1 MHTIID
7 AAFNRSRV
15 VLLILAFLLIAGS
28 ISWINIPKESAPDV
42 AVPIV
47 YVSLNHEGISPD
59 DAERL
64 LVRPMEKELQSVEGL
79 KEMKSTAS
87 EGHAS
92 LILTFYAGHD
102 IKRALDD
109 VREKVD
115 TAKSELPA
123 DTDEPIVQE
132 VNFALFPI
140 ITVALSGPVPER
152 ALIQI
157 ARNLKDR
164 LESIPTVLKAD
175 IGGDRERLMEI
186 IVDPVVLETYGVRFD
201 QVIDLI
207 YNNNKLVA
215 AGAVDT
221 GSGRMVIKVPGVVE
235 GLEDV
240 TSLPIKVDGDTVV
253 TLGDVALVRST
264 FKDPQGFARVGGQ
277 PSLTLEISK
286 RIGANII
293 ETIEAVQAIVEE
305 ERARWPD
312 TIRVAYLQDQSK
324 QIKTMLSDLT
334 NNVLTAIM
342 LVMIII
348 VAALGLRSAIL
359 VGIAIPGA
367 FLTGILVISALGYT
381 LNMVVLFSLILVV
394 GMLVDGAIVISE
406 LAERNRADGMKLR
419 ESFMAASKRMSW
431 PVTASTMT
439 TLAVFLPLLFW
450 PGMVGQFMKYLPI
463 TVIICLSASLAMA
476 LIFIPV
482 LGGSLGGETRP
493 AVHSRDTGKAGQV
506 YRTILAKLL
515 KSPGMVLAVAVAA
528 LIGTYIIYGN
538 FGRGVEF
545 FPNVEPE
552 FAQVQLHARGDL
564 SIHEKDALL
573 REVEKRILDMR
584 ELKTISSRSFNS
596 VSGTDRAEDVVG
608 VIMLEFID
616 WEQRRKA
623 NEILEE
629 MKQRTSDIAGVMI
642 EFTKAEH
649 GPTQGKP
656 IQIQVASRDQDRLM
670 EAATR
675 IKQIMNK
682 IPGLVG
688 IEDSLPQPGIE
699 WRLQIDREQA
709 ARYGADVTTL
719 GQSVQMLT
727 GGIKVTDYRPDD
739 TDDEVD
745 IRVRFPV
752 SERNLERLNHLTIS
766 TSRGQIP
773 IGNFVTIVPAHKTG
787 TVTRVDGQRVVIIKS
802 DVEEGLLV
810 DDLVSSI
817 KDRLLK
823 ENPDPLISVTFKGED
838 EEQREAAVFLMTAFG
853 IAIFLMTVILV
864 TQFNSLYQALLVLSA
879 IVFST
884 AGVLIGL
891 LVTYQPFGIVMVGLG
906 IIALAGIVVNN
917 NIVLIDTYNRIRQD
931 EGLSPVE
938 AALET
943 GSLRLRPVF
952 LTAIT
957 TVLGLM
963 PMVLSLNINLIERHV
978 AYGAPSTQWWTQLS
992 SAIAGGLTFATVL
1005 TLVLTPCMLV
1015 LGERKWVSWSA
1026 MFRLLQDATVKKPV
1040 LVKRK
1045 SEG

>member
-293 ETIEAVQAIVEE
+293 ETIDAVQAIVEE

-493 AVHSRDTGKAGQV
+493 AVHSRETGKAGQV

-670 EAATR
+670 AAATR

>member
-305 ERARWPD
+305 ERVRWPD

-334 NNVLTAIM
+334 NNVLTAII

-367 FLTGILVISALGYT
+367 FLTGILVISAMGYT

-482 LGGSLGGETRP
+482 LGGSLGGEKRP
-493 AVHSRDTGKAGQV
+493 AVLSRDAGKAGQV

-515 KSPGMVLAVAVAA
+515 KRPAMVLAVAVAA
-528 LIGTYIIYGN
+528 LITTYIFYGN

-573 REVEKRILDMR
+573 REVEKRIIGMR

-629 MKQRTSDIAGVMI
+629 MKQRTSDIAGVVI

-649 GPTQGKP
+649 GPSQGKP
-656 IQIQVASRDQDRLM
+656 IQIQVASRDQDRLIA
-670 EAATR
+670 AATR

-699 WRLQIDREQA
+699 WRLEIDREQA

-810 DDLVSSI
+810 DDLVTSI

-823 ENPDPLISVTFKGED
+823 ESPDPFISVTFKGED
-838 EEQREAAVFLMTAFG
+838 EEQREAAVFLMSAFG

-931 EGLSPVE
+931 EGLPPVE

-992 SAIAGGLTFATVL
+992 SAIAGGLTFATLL

-1015 LGERKWVSWSA
+1015 LGERKWISWSA
-1026 MFRLLQDATVKKPV
+1026 MHRLLQDARIKKPV
-1040 LVKRK
+1040 LVKSK
-1045 SEG
+1045 SER

>member
-670 EAATR
+670 AAATR

>member
-293 ETIEAVQAIVEE
+293 ETIDAVQAIVEE

-564 SIHEKDALL
+564 SIQEKDALL

-670 EAATR
+670 AAATR

>member
-1 MHTIID
+1 MNAIIE
-7 AAFNRSRV
+7 AAFSRSRV
-15 VLLILAFLLIAGS
+15 VLLILTFLLIAGS
-28 ISWINIPKESAPDV
+28 VSWVNIPKESAPDV

-140 ITVALSGPVPER
+140 VTVALSGPVPER

-157 ARNLKDR
+157 ARQLKDNI
-164 LESIPTVLKAD
+164 EAIPTVLKAD
-175 IGGDRERLMEI
+175 IGGDRERLMEVV
-186 IVDPVVLETYGVRFD
+186 VDPVVMETYGIRFD
-201 QVIDLI
+201 QLVDLI

-235 GLEDV
+235 SLEDV
-240 TSLPIKVDGDTVV
+240 IKLPVKVEGDTVV
-253 TLGDVALVRST
+253 TLGDVAVVRST

-277 PSLTLEISK
+277 PALTLEISK

-293 ETIEAVQAIVEE
+293 ETIEAVQEVVET
-305 ERARWPD
+305 ERALWPD
-312 TIRVAYLQDQSK
+312 SIHVAYMQDQSS

-334 NNVLTAIM
+334 NNVLTAII

-348 VAALGLRSAIL
+348 VAALGLRSAVL

-367 FLTGILVISALGYT
+367 FLTAILVISSLGYT

-406 LAERNRADGMKLR
+406 LAERNRAEGMSLKD
-419 ESFMAASKRMSW
+419 SFKEASKRMSW

-463 TVIICLSASLAMA
+463 TVIISLTASLAMA

-482 LGGSLGGETRP
+482 LGASLGGSTP
-493 AVHSRDTGKAGQV
+493 QTAVAHASGRFEQTYIRVLG
-506 YRTILAKLL
+506 TLL
-515 KSPGMVLAVAVAA
+515 KRPGRVLLVSLTA
-528 LIGTYIIYGN
+528 LIGTYMVYGQ

-545 FPNVEPE
+545 FPDVEPE

-564 SIHEKDALL
+564 SIHEKDSLL
-573 REVEKRILDMR
+573 REVERRIVDMR
-584 ELKTISSRSFNS
+584 EVKSISSRSFNS

-608 VIMLEFID
+608 VIQLEFID

-623 NEILEE
+623 SVILDE
-629 MKQRTSDIAGVMI
+629 MRQRTSDIAGVMI
-642 EFTKAEH
+642 EFLKAED
-649 GPTQGKP
+649 GPSQGKP
-656 IQIQVASRDQDRLM
+656 IQIQVASRDQERLLAAAAKIRQAM
-670 EAATR
+670 ESVHGF
-675 IKQIMNK
+675 K
-682 IPGLVG
+682 G
-688 IEDSLPQPGIE
+688 IEDSLPLPGIE
-699 WRLQIDREQA
+699 WRLQIDREKA
-709 ARYGADVTTL
+709 ARYGADVTML
-719 GQSVQMLT
+719 GQSVQMIT
-727 GGIKVTDYRPDD
+727 GGIKVSDYRPDD

-752 SERNLERLNHLTIS
+752 SERNLDRLDHLTVP
-766 TSRGQIP
+766 TVRGQIP
-773 IGNFVTIVPAHKTG
+773 ISNFVTIEPAPKTG
-787 TVTRVDGQRVVIIKS
+787 TVTRVDGQRVVIIKA

-810 DDLVSSI
+810 DDLVSG
-817 KDRLLK
+817 LK
-823 ENPDPLISVTFKGED
+823 EKFLTETPDPFVSVTFKGED
-838 EEQREAAVFLMTAFG
+838 EEQREAGIFLMTAFG

-864 TQFNSLYQALLVLSA
+864 TQFNSLYQAALVLSA

-891 LVTYQPFGIVMVGLG
+891 LVTNQPFGIVMVGLG

-917 NIVLIDTYNRIRQD
+917 NIVLIDTYNRIRRD
-931 EGLSPVE
+931 EGLSPVD
-938 AALET
+938 AALKT
-943 GSLRLRPVF
+943 GTLRLRPVF
-952 LTAIT
+952 LTALT

-963 PMVLSLNINLIERHV
+963 PMVLAMSVNLIDRHISF
-978 AYGAPSTQWWTQLS
+978 GAPSTQWWTQLS
-992 SAIAGGLTFATVL
+992 SAIAGGLTFATIL

-1015 LGERKWVSWSA
+1015 LGEKKWIRWSA
-1026 MFRLLQDATVKKPV
+1026 LLKPF
-1040 LVKRK
+1040 KAARIRK
-1045 SEG
+1045 PEFEQSES

>member
-293 ETIEAVQAIVEE
+293 ETIDAVQAIVEE

>member
-240 TSLPIKVDGDTVV
+240 ISLPIKVDGDTVV

-493 AVHSRDTGKAGQV
+493 TVHSRDTGKAGQV

-515 KSPGMVLAVAVAA
+515 KRPGMVLAVAVAA
-528 LIGTYIIYGN
+528 LLGTYIIYGN

-596 VSGTDRAEDVVG
+596 VSGTDRAEDVIG

-670 EAATR
+670 AAATK

-699 WRLQIDREQA
+699 WRLEIDREQA

-1015 LGERKWVSWSA
+1015 LGERKWISWSA

>member
-1 MHTIID
+1 MMNTIID
-7 AAFNRSRV
+7 AAFSRSRV
-15 VLLILAFLLIAGS
+15 VLLILLFLLVAGS

-64 LVRPMEKELQSVEGL
+64 LVRPMEKELQAVEGL
-79 KEMKSTAS
+79 KEMKATAS

-152 ALIQI
+152 ALIQV
-157 ARNLKDR
+157 ARNLKER
-164 LESIPTVLKAD
+164 IETVPTVLKAD
-175 IGGDRERLMEI
+175 IGGDREQLMEVV
-186 IVDPVVLETYGVRFD
+186 VDPVVLETYGVRFD
-201 QVIDLI
+201 QVVDLI

-235 GLEDV
+235 SLKDIV
-240 TSLPIKVDGDTVV
+240 NLPIKVNGDTVV
-253 TLGDVALVRST
+253 TLGDVADVRST

-277 PSLTLEISK
+277 PALTLEISK

-305 ERARWPD
+305 ERQRWPS
-312 TIRVAYLQDQSK
+312 TIRVAYMQDQSS

-334 NNVLTAIM
+334 NNVLTAII
-342 LVMIII
+342 LVMIIV

-359 VGIAIPGA
+359 VGVAIPGA
-367 FLTGILVISALGYT
+367 FLTGILVISSMGYT

-406 LAERNRADGMKLR
+406 LAERNRADGMNLR
-419 ESFMAASKRMSW
+419 DSFRAASKRMSW

-482 LGGSLGGETRP
+482 LGASLGGNSTSAIIPHE
-493 AVHSRDTGKAGQV
+493 TGKIARS
-506 YRTILAKLL
+506 YRKMLALLL
-515 KSPGMVLAVAVAA
+515 KRPGRVLLVAVAA
-528 LIGTYIIYGN
+528 LIGTYIVYGN

-545 FPNVEPE
+545 FPSVEPE

-564 SIHEKDALL
+564 SIHEKDSLL
-573 REVEKRILDMR
+573 REVERRIVDMN
-584 ELKTISSRSFNS
+584 ELKSISSRSFNS

-623 NEILEE
+623 SEIMED
-629 MKQRTSDIAGVMI
+629 MRQRTSDIAGVII
-642 EFTKAEH
+642 EFLKAED
-649 GPTQGKP
+649 GPSQGKP
-656 IQIQVASRDQDRLM
+656 IQIQVASRDQEKLL
-670 EAATR
+670 AAAAK
-675 IKQIMNK
+675 IKQIMNET
-682 IPGLVG
+682 PGFIG

-699 WRLQIDREQA
+699 WRLKIDREQA
-709 ARYGADVTTL
+709 ARYGADVSML

-745 IRVRFPV
+745 IRIRFPV
-752 SERNLERLNHLTIS
+752 VERNLERLNQLTVA
-766 TSRGQIP
+766 TVRGQVP
-773 IGNFVTIVPAHKTG
+773 ISNFVTVEPSPKTG
-787 TVTRVDGQRVVIIKS
+787 TVTRVDGQRVVVIKA

-810 DDLVSSI
+810 DNIVGSL
-817 KDRLLK
+817 KERLLQ
-823 ENPDPLISVTFKGED
+823 EEPDPLISVTFKGED

-864 TQFNSLYQALLVLSA
+864 TQFNSLYQAMLVLSA

-891 LVTYQPFGIVMVGLG
+891 LLTKQPFGIVMVGLG

-917 NIVLIDTYNRIRQD
+917 NIVLIDTYNRIRRD
-931 EGLSPVE
+931 DGLSPVD

-963 PMVLSLNINLIERHV
+963 PMVFALNVNLIERHI
-978 AYGAPSTQWWTQLS
+978 AFGAPSTQWWTQLS

-1015 LGERKWVSWSA
+1015 LGEKKWFSLRS
-1026 MFRLLQDATVKKPV
+1026 FTKPV
-1040 LVKRK
+1040 LLDRAENPG
-1045 SEG
+1045 S

>member
-293 ETIEAVQAIVEE
+293 ETIDAVQAIVEE

-515 KSPGMVLAVAVAA
+515 KRPGMVLAVAVAA

-670 EAATR
+670 AAATR

>member
-240 TSLPIKVDGDTVV
+240 ISLPIKVDGDTVV

-493 AVHSRDTGKAGQV
+493 AVHSRDAGKSGQV

-515 KSPGMVLAVAVAA
+515 KRPGMVLAVAVAA
-528 LIGTYIIYGN
+528 LLGTYIIYGN

-596 VSGTDRAEDVVG
+596 VSGTDRAEDVIG

-670 EAATR
+670 AAATK

-699 WRLQIDREQA
+699 WRLEIDREQA

-1015 LGERKWVSWSA
+1015 LGERKWISWSA

>member
-1 MHTIID
+1 MNAIIE
-7 AAFNRSRV
+7 AAFSRSRV
-15 VLLILAFLLIAGS
+15 VLLILTFLLIAGS
-28 ISWINIPKESAPDV
+28 VSWINIPKESAPDV

-92 LILTFYAGHD
+92 LILTFYAGRD

-157 ARNLKDR
+157 ARRLKDNI
-164 LESIPTVLKAD
+164 EAIPTVLKAD
-175 IGGDRERLMEI
+175 IGGDRERLMEVV
-186 IVDPVVLETYGVRFD
+186 VDPVVMETYGIRFD
-201 QVIDLI
+201 QLVDLI

-235 GLEDV
+235 SLEDV
-240 TSLPIKVDGDTVV
+240 IKLPVKVEGDTVV
-253 TLGDVALVRST
+253 TLGDVAVVRST

-277 PSLTLEISK
+277 PALTLEISK

-293 ETIEAVQAIVEE
+293 ETIEAVQAVVDQ
-305 ERARWPD
+305 ERERWPD
-312 TIRVAYLQDQSK
+312 SIHVAYMQDQSK

-334 NNVLTAIM
+334 NNVLTAII
-342 LVMIII
+342 LVMVII
-348 VAALGLRSAIL
+348 VAALGLRSGVL

-367 FLTGILVISALGYT
+367 FLTAILVISALGYT

-406 LAERNRADGMKLR
+406 LAERNRAEGMSLR
-419 ESFMAASKRMSW
+419 DSFKEASKRMSW

-463 TVIICLSASLAMA
+463 TVIISLTASLAMA

-482 LGGSLGGETRP
+482 LGGSLGGRSTQPVVPHTAGRFEQAYTRLL
-493 AVHSRDTGKAGQV
+493 AV
-506 YRTILAKLL
+506 LL
-515 KSPGMVLAVAVAA
+515 KRPGRVLLVSLTA
-528 LIGTYIIYGN
+528 LVTTYFIYGQ

-545 FPNVEPE
+545 FPDVEPE

-564 SIHEKDALL
+564 SIHEKDSLL
-573 REVEKRILDMR
+573 REVERRILDMN
-584 ELKTISSRSFNS
+584 EVKSISSRSFNS

-608 VIMLEFID
+608 VIQLEFID

-623 NEILEE
+623 SEILEE
-629 MKQRTSDIAGVMI
+629 MRQRTSDIAGVMI
-642 EFTKAEH
+642 EFLKAED

-656 IQIQVASRDQDRLM
+656 IQIQVASRDQDRLLAASAKIRQAM
-670 EAATR
+670 ESV
-675 IKQIMNK
+675 
-682 IPGLVG
+682 PGFVG
-688 IEDSLPQPGIE
+688 IEDSLPLPGIE
-699 WRLQIDREQA
+699 WRLQIDREKA
-709 ARYGADVTTL
+709 ARYGADVTML
-719 GQSVQMLT
+719 GQSVQMIT
-727 GGIKVTDYRPDD
+727 GGIKVSDYRPDD

-752 SERNLERLNHLTIS
+752 SERNLDRLDHLTVP
-766 TSRGQIP
+766 TVRGQIP
-773 IGNFVTIVPAHKTG
+773 ISNFVTIVPSPKTG
-787 TVTRVDGQRVVIIKS
+787 TVTRVDGQRVVIIKA

-810 DDLVSSI
+810 DDLVSG
-817 KDRLLK
+817 LK
-823 ENPDPLISVTFKGED
+823 EQFLQETPDPFVSVTFKGED
-838 EEQREAAVFLMTAFG
+838 EEQREAGIFLMTAFG

-864 TQFNSLYQALLVLSA
+864 TQFNSLYQAALVLSA

-891 LVTYQPFGIVMVGLG
+891 LVTHQPFGIVMVGLG

-917 NIVLIDTYNRIRQD
+917 NIVLIDTYNRIRHD
-931 EGLSPVE
+931 EGLSPVD
-938 AALET
+938 AALKT
-943 GSLRLRPVF
+943 GALRLRPVF
-952 LTAIT
+952 LTALT

-963 PMVLSLNINLIERHV
+963 PMVLAMSVNLIDRHISF
-978 AYGAPSTQWWTQLS
+978 GAPSTQWWTQLS
-992 SAIAGGLTFATVL
+992 SAIAGGLTFATIL

-1015 LGERKWVSWSA
+1015 LGEKKWIRWSA
-1026 MFRLLQDATVKKPV
+1026 LLKPFRAVRIKKPEFGQ
-1040 LVKRK
+1040 
-1045 SEG
+1045 SES

>member
-293 ETIEAVQAIVEE
+293 ETIDAVQAIVEE

-406 LAERNRADGMKLR
+406 LAERNRADGMQLR

-670 EAATR
+670 AAATR

>member
-493 AVHSRDTGKAGQV
+493 TVHSRDTGKAGQV

-515 KSPGMVLAVAVAA
+515 KRPGMVLAVAVAA
-528 LIGTYIIYGN
+528 LLGTYIIYGN

-596 VSGTDRAEDVVG
+596 VSGTDRAEDVIG

-670 EAATR
+670 AAATK

-699 WRLQIDREQA
+699 WRLEIDREQA

-1015 LGERKWVSWSA
+1015 LGERKWISWSA

>member
-1 MHTIID
+1 MNAIIE
-7 AAFNRSRV
+7 AAFSRSRV
-15 VLLILAFLLIAGS
+15 VLLILTFLLIAGS
-28 ISWINIPKESAPDV
+28 VSWVNIPKESAPDV

-140 ITVALSGPVPER
+140 VTVALSGPVPER

-157 ARNLKDR
+157 ARQLKDNI
-164 LESIPTVLKAD
+164 EAIPTVLKAD
-175 IGGDRERLMEI
+175 IGGDRERLMEVV
-186 IVDPVVLETYGVRFD
+186 VDPVVMETYGIRFD
-201 QVIDLI
+201 QLVDLI

-235 GLEDV
+235 SLEDV
-240 TSLPIKVDGDTVV
+240 IKLPVKVEGDTVV
-253 TLGDVALVRST
+253 TLGDVAVVRST

-277 PSLTLEISK
+277 PALTLEISK

-293 ETIEAVQAIVEE
+293 ETIEAVQEVVET
-305 ERARWPD
+305 ERALWPD
-312 TIRVAYLQDQSK
+312 SIHVAYMQDQSS

-334 NNVLTAIM
+334 NNVLTAII

-348 VAALGLRSAIL
+348 VAALGLRSAVL

-367 FLTGILVISALGYT
+367 FLTAILVISSLGYT

-406 LAERNRADGMKLR
+406 LAERNRAEGMSLKD
-419 ESFMAASKRMSW
+419 SFKEASKRMSW

-463 TVIICLSASLAMA
+463 TVIISLTASLAMA

-482 LGGSLGGETRP
+482 LGASLGGSTP
-493 AVHSRDTGKAGQV
+493 QTAVAHASGRFEQTYIRVLG
-506 YRTILAKLL
+506 TLL
-515 KSPGMVLAVAVAA
+515 KRPGRVLLVSLTA
-528 LIGTYIIYGN
+528 LIGTYMVYGQ

-545 FPNVEPE
+545 FPDVEPE

-564 SIHEKDALL
+564 SIHEKDSLL
-573 REVEKRILDMR
+573 REVERRIVDMR
-584 ELKTISSRSFNS
+584 EVKSISSRSFNS

-608 VIMLEFID
+608 VIQLEFID

-623 NEILEE
+623 SVILDE
-629 MKQRTSDIAGVMI
+629 MRQRTSDIAGVMI
-642 EFTKAEH
+642 EFLKAED
-649 GPTQGKP
+649 GPSQGKP
-656 IQIQVASRDQDRLM
+656 IQIQVASRDQERLLAAAAKIRQAM
-670 EAATR
+670 ESVQGF
-675 IKQIMNK
+675 K
-682 IPGLVG
+682 G
-688 IEDSLPQPGIE
+688 IEDSLPLPGIE
-699 WRLQIDREQA
+699 WRLQIDREKA
-709 ARYGADVTTL
+709 ARYGADVTML
-719 GQSVQMLT
+719 GQSVQMIT
-727 GGIKVTDYRPDD
+727 GGIKVSDYRPDD

-752 SERNLERLNHLTIS
+752 SERNLDRLDHLTVP
-766 TSRGQIP
+766 TVRGQIP
-773 IGNFVTIVPAHKTG
+773 ISNFVTIEPAPKTG
-787 TVTRVDGQRVVIIKS
+787 TVTRVDGQRVVIIKA

-810 DDLVSSI
+810 DDLVSG
-817 KDRLLK
+817 LK
-823 ENPDPLISVTFKGED
+823 EKFLTETPDPFVSVTFKGED
-838 EEQREAAVFLMTAFG
+838 EEQREAGIFLMTAFG

-864 TQFNSLYQALLVLSA
+864 TQFNSLYQAALVLSA

-891 LVTYQPFGIVMVGLG
+891 LVTNQPFGIVMVGLG

-917 NIVLIDTYNRIRQD
+917 NIVLIDTYNRIRRD
-931 EGLSPVE
+931 EGLSPVD
-938 AALET
+938 AALKT
-943 GSLRLRPVF
+943 GTLRLRPVF
-952 LTAIT
+952 LTALT

-963 PMVLSLNINLIERHV
+963 PMVLAMSVNLIDRHISF
-978 AYGAPSTQWWTQLS
+978 GAPSTQWWTQLS
-992 SAIAGGLTFATVL
+992 SAIAGGLTFATIL

-1015 LGERKWVSWSA
+1015 LGEKKWIRWSA
-1026 MFRLLQDATVKKPV
+1026 LLKPFKAV
-1040 LVKRK
+1040 RVSKPEFEQ
-1045 SEG
+1045 SES

>member
-1 MHTIID
+1 MHAIID
-7 AAFNRSRV
+7 AAFSRSRV
-15 VLLILAFLLIAGS
+15 VLLVLSFLLIAGS
-28 ISWINIPKESAPDV
+28 ISWMNIPKESAPDV

-47 YVSLNHEGISPD
+47 YVSMNHEGISPD

-102 IKRALDD
+102 VKRALDD

-115 TAKSELPA
+115 TAKSELPQ

-140 ITVALSGPVPER
+140 ITVALSGPIPER
-152 ALIQI
+152 ALIQV
-157 ARNLKDR
+157 ARQLKDSI
-164 LESIPTVLKAD
+164 EAIPTVLKAD
-175 IGGDRERLMEI
+175 IGGDRERLMEV
-186 IVDPVVLETYGVRFD
+186 IVDPVVMETYGIRFE
-201 QVIDLI
+201 QLVDLI

-235 GLEDV
+235 SLEDV
-240 TSLPIKVDGDTVV
+240 INLPIKVEGDTVV
-253 TLGDVALVRST
+253 TLGDVAVVRST

-277 PSLTLEISK
+277 SALTLEISK

-293 ETIEAVQAIVEE
+293 ETIEAVQAVVEK

-312 TIRVAYLQDQSK
+312 TIHVAYMQDQSK
-324 QIKTMLSDLT
+324 QIRTMLSDLT
-334 NNVLTAIM
+334 NNVLTAII

-348 VAALGLRSAIL
+348 VAALGLRSAVM
-359 VGIAIPGA
+359 VGVAIPGA
-367 FLTGILVISALGYT
+367 FLTAILVISSMGYT

-406 LAERNRADGMKLR
+406 LAERNRSEGMSVR
-419 ESFMAASKRMSW
+419 ESFKAASKRMSW

-463 TVIICLSASLAMA
+463 TVIISLSASLAMA

-482 LGGSLGGETRP
+482 LGGSLGGKVEDMP
-493 AVHSRDTGKAGQV
+493 QPHVAGKVERSYQ
-506 YRTILAKLL
+506 KLL
-515 KSPGMVLAVAVAA
+515 ARLLKRPGLVLAVAVSA
-528 LIGTYIIYGN
+528 LIGTYMFYGQ

-545 FPNVEPE
+545 FPDVEPE

-564 SIHEKDALL
+564 SIHEKDSLL

-584 ELKTISSRSFNS
+584 ELKSISSRSFNS

-608 VIMLEFID
+608 VIQLEFID

-623 NEILEE
+623 SVILDE
-629 MKQRTSDIAGVMI
+629 MRERTNDIAGVVI
-642 EFTKAEH
+642 EFLKAED
-649 GPTQGKP
+649 GPSQGKP
-656 IQIQVASRDQDRLM
+656 IQIQVAARDQDKLLAT
-670 EAATR
+670 AAK
-675 IKQIMNK
+675 IKQAMNSVK
-682 IPGLVG
+682 GFKG
-688 IEDSLPQPGIE
+688 IEDSLPLPGIE

-709 ARYGADVTTL
+709 ARYGADVTML

-745 IRVRFPV
+745 IRIRFPE
-752 SERNLERLNHLTIS
+752 SERNLDRLDHLTVP
-766 TSRGQIP
+766 TVRGLIP
-773 IGNFVTIVPAHKTG
+773 ISNFVKVVPSQKTG
-787 TVTRVDGQRVVIIKS
+787 TVTRVDGQRVVIIKA
-802 DVEEGLLV
+802 DVDEGILV
-810 DDLVSSI
+810 DDMVSG
-817 KDRLLK
+817 LK
-823 ENPDPLISVTFKGED
+823 EQFLQETPDPFVSVTFKGED
-838 EEQREAAVFLMTAFG
+838 EEQREAAIFLMTAFG
-853 IAIFLMTVILV
+853 IAIFLMAVILV
-864 TQFNSLYQALLVLSA
+864 TQFNSLYQAALVLSA

-884 AGVLIGL
+884 AGVMIGL
-891 LVTYQPFGIVMVGLG
+891 LVTNQPFGIVMVGLG

-917 NIVLIDTYNRIRQD
+917 NIVLIDTYNRIRRD
-931 EGLSPVE
+931 EGLSPAD
-938 AALET
+938 AALKT
-943 GSLRLRPVF
+943 GVLRMRPVF
-952 LTAIT
+952 LTAFT

-963 PMVLSLNINLIERHV
+963 PMVMAMSVNLIDRHISF
-978 AYGAPSTQWWTQLS
+978 GAPSTQWWTQLS
-992 SAIAGGLTFATVL
+992 SAIAGGLTFATLL
-1005 TLVLTPCMLV
+1005 TLLLTPCMLV
-1015 LGERKWVSWSA
+1015 LGDRKWSFKLS
-1026 MFRLLQDATVKKPV
+1026 MPKLSRGETVTP
-1040 LVKRK
+1040 
-1045 SEG
+1045 G

>member
-305 ERARWPD
+305 ERVRWPD

-334 NNVLTAIM
+334 NNVLTAII

-367 FLTGILVISALGYT
+367 FLTGILVISAMGYT

-482 LGGSLGGETRP
+482 LGGSLGGEKRP
-493 AVHSRDTGKAGQV
+493 AVLSRDAGKAGQV

-515 KSPGMVLAVAVAA
+515 KRPAMVLAVAVAA
-528 LIGTYIIYGN
+528 LITTYIIYGN

-573 REVEKRILDMR
+573 REVEKRIIGMR

-629 MKQRTSDIAGVMI
+629 MKQRTSDIAGVVI

-649 GPTQGKP
+649 GPSQGKP
-656 IQIQVASRDQDRLM
+656 IQIQVASRDQDRLIA
-670 EAATR
+670 AATR

-699 WRLQIDREQA
+699 WRLEIDREQA

-810 DDLVSSI
+810 DDLVTSI

-823 ENPDPLISVTFKGED
+823 ESPDPFISVTFKGED
-838 EEQREAAVFLMTAFG
+838 EEQREAAVFLMSAFG

-931 EGLSPVE
+931 EGLPPVE

-992 SAIAGGLTFATVL
+992 SAIAGGLTFATLL

-1015 LGERKWVSWSA
+1015 LGERKWISWSA
-1026 MFRLLQDATVKKPV
+1026 MHRLLQDARIKKPV
-1040 LVKRK
+1040 LVKSK
-1045 SEG
+1045 SER

>member
-115 TAKSELPA
+115 TAKSELPD

-157 ARNLKDR
+157 ARDLKDR
-164 LESIPTVLKAD
+164 FESIPTVLKAD

-305 ERARWPD
+305 ERVRWPD
-312 TIRVAYLQDQSK
+312 TIQVAYLQDQSK

-334 NNVLTAIM
+334 NNVLTAII

-406 LAERNRADGMKLR
+406 LAARNRADGMKLR

-482 LGGSLGGETRP
+482 LGGNLGGETRSNVLP
-493 AVHSRDTGKAGQV
+493 HDTGKAAQL
-506 YRTILAKLL
+506 YRTLLAKLL
-515 KSPGMVLAVAVAA
+515 KRPAMVLAVAVAA
-528 LIGTYIIYGN
+528 LIGTYFIYGT

-545 FPNVEPE
+545 FPDVEPE

-584 ELKTISSRSFNS
+584 ELKSISSRSFNS

-623 NEILEE
+623 NKILEE
-629 MKQRTSDIAGVMI
+629 MKQRTSDIAGVVI

-649 GPTQGKP
+649 GPSQGKP
-656 IQIQVASRDQDRLM
+656 IQIQVAARDQDRLLA
-670 EAATR
+670 AATR

-699 WRLQIDREQA
+699 WRLKIDREQA

-773 IGNFVTIVPAHKTG
+773 IGNFVTIVPEHKTG

-810 DDLVSSI
+810 DDLVTNI
-817 KDRLLK
+817 KNMLLK
-823 ENPDPLISVTFKGED
+823 EEPDPFISVTFKGED
-838 EEQREAAVFLMTAFG
+838 EDQREAAVFLMTAFG

-891 LVTYQPFGIVMVGLG
+891 MVTYQPFGIVMVGLG

-943 GSLRLRPVF
+943 GTLRLRPVF

-1015 LGERKWVSWSA
+1015 LGERKWISWSA
-1026 MFRLLQDATVKKPV
+1026 MSRFLQDATIKKPV

-1045 SEG
+1045 SQG

>member
-293 ETIEAVQAIVEE
+293 ETIDAVQAIVEE

-670 EAATR
+670 AAATR

>member
-1 MHTIID
+1 MHAIIE
-7 AAFNRSRV
+7 AAFSRSRV
-15 VLLILAFLLIAGS
+15 VLLILTFLLIAGS
-28 ISWINIPKESAPDV
+28 ISWMNIPKESAPDV

-64 LVRPMEKELQSVEGL
+64 LVRPMEKELQAVEGL

-115 TAKSELPA
+115 TAQSELPS

-157 ARNLKDR
+157 ARTLKDSI
-164 LESIPTVLKAD
+164 ETIPTVLKAD
-175 IGGDRERLMEI
+175 IGGDRDRLMEVVI
-186 IVDPVVLETYGVRFD
+186 DPVVLETYGIRFEHL
-201 QVIDLI
+201 VDLI

-235 GLEDV
+235 SLEDV
-240 TSLPIKVDGDTVV
+240 MGLPIKVEGDTVV
-253 TLGDVALVRST
+253 TLGDVAVVRST

-277 PSLTLEISK
+277 PALTLEISK

-293 ETIEAVQAIVEE
+293 ETIEAVQAIVDEE
-305 ERARWPD
+305 SLRWPD
-312 TIRVAYLQDQSK
+312 SIHVAYMQDQSS

-334 NNVLTAIM
+334 NNVLTAII
-342 LVMIII
+342 LVMIIV

-367 FLTGILVISALGYT
+367 FLTAILVISSMGYT

-406 LAERNRADGMKLR
+406 LAERNRADGMSVVD
-419 ESFMAASKRMSW
+419 SFKEASKRMSW

-463 TVIICLSASLAMA
+463 TVIISLTASLAMA

-482 LGGSLGGETRP
+482 LGGSIGGKSVQG
-493 AVHSRDTGKAGQV
+493 AGGHVAGKFERS
-506 YRTILAKLL
+506 YKNILARLL
-515 KSPGMVLAVAVAA
+515 KRPGMVLLVALSA
-528 LIGTYIIYGN
+528 LIGTYLIYGQ

-545 FPNVEPE
+545 FPDVEPE

-573 REVEKRILDMR
+573 REVELHILDMR
-584 ELKTISSRSFNS
+584 ELKSISSRSFNS
-596 VSGTDRAEDVVG
+596 VSGTSRAEDVVG
-608 VIMLEFID
+608 VILLEFID

-623 NEILEE
+623 SEILDE
-629 MKQRTSDIAGVMI
+629 MKQRTSNIAGVVI
-642 EFTKAEH
+642 EFLKAED
-649 GPTQGKP
+649 GPSQGKP
-656 IQIQVASRDQDRLM
+656 IQIQVASRDQDKLLT
-670 EAATR
+670 AAEK
-675 IKQIMNK
+675 IKQTMSSTA
-682 IPGLVG
+682 GFTG
-688 IEDSLPQPGIE
+688 IEDSLPLPGIE

-709 ARYGADVTTL
+709 ARYGADVTML
-719 GQSVQMLT
+719 GQSVQMIT

-745 IRVRFPV
+745 IRIRFPA
-752 SERNLERLNHLTIS
+752 SERNLDRLDHLTIP
-766 TSRGQIP
+766 TLRGLIP
-773 IGNFVTIVPAHKTG
+773 ISNFVEIIPSPKTG
-787 TVTRVDGQRVVIIKS
+787 TVTRVDGQRVVIIKA

-810 DDLVSSI
+810 DDMVSG
-817 KDRLLK
+817 LK
-823 ENPDPLISVTFKGED
+823 EKFLNETPDPFVSVTFKGED
-838 EEQREAAVFLMTAFG
+838 EEQREAGIFLMSAFG
-853 IAIFLMTVILV
+853 IAIFLMAVILV
-864 TQFNSLYQALLVLSA
+864 AQFNSLYQAALVLSA

-891 LVTYQPFGIVMVGLG
+891 LVTSQPFGIVMVGLG
-906 IIALAGIVVNN
+906 VIALAGIVVNN
-917 NIVLIDTYNRIRQD
+917 NIVLIDTYNRIRRD
-931 EGLSPVE
+931 EGLSPVD
-938 AALET
+938 AALKT
-943 GSLRLRPVF
+943 GTLRLRPVF
-952 LTAIT
+952 LTALT

-963 PMVLSLNINLIERHV
+963 PMVLALSVNLIDRHISF
-978 AYGAPSTQWWTQLS
+978 GAPSTQWWTQLS

-1015 LGERKWVSWSA
+1015 LGERKWFSWTSVIKP
-1026 MFRLLQDATVKKPV
+1026 FRAVK
-1040 LVKRK
+1040 LKR
-1045 SEG
+1045 EY

>member
-1 MHTIID
+1 MHAIID

-115 TAKSELPA
+115 TAKSELPD

-157 ARNLKDR
+157 ARNLKDQF
-164 LESIPTVLKAD
+164 ESIPTVLKAD

-305 ERARWPD
+305 ERVRWPD
-312 TIRVAYLQDQSK
+312 TIQVAYLQDQSK

-406 LAERNRADGMKLR
+406 LAARNRADGMKLR

-482 LGGSLGGETRP
+482 LGGNLGGETRP
-493 AVHSRDTGKAGQV
+493 NVSPHDAGKAAQL
-506 YRTILAKLL
+506 YRTILARLL
-515 KSPGMVLAVAVAA
+515 KRPAMVLAVAVAA
-528 LIGTYIIYGN
+528 LIGTYIIYGT

-545 FPNVEPE
+545 FPDVEPE

-584 ELKTISSRSFNS
+584 ELKSISSRSFNS

-629 MKQRTSDIAGVMI
+629 MKQRTSDIAGVVL

-649 GPTQGKP
+649 GPSQGKP
-656 IQIQVASRDQDRLM
+656 IQIQVSARDQDRLLA
-670 EAATR
+670 AATK

-699 WRLQIDREQA
+699 WRLKIDREQA

-773 IGNFVTIVPAHKTG
+773 IGNFVTIVPEHKTG

-810 DDLVSSI
+810 DDLVTNI
-817 KDRLLK
+817 KNMLLK
-823 ENPDPLISVTFKGED
+823 EEPDPFISVTFKGED
-838 EEQREAAVFLMTAFG
+838 EDQREAAVFLMTAFG

-891 LVTYQPFGIVMVGLG
+891 MVTYQPFGIVMVGLG

-1015 LGERKWVSWSA
+1015 LGERKWISWSV
-1026 MFRLLQDATVKKPV
+1026 MRRFLQDATIKKPV
-1040 LVKRK
+1040 LVKRR

>member
-1 MHTIID
+1 MHTIIE
-7 AAFNRSRV
+7 AAFSRSRV

-79 KEMKSTAS
+79 KEMKSIAS

-92 LILTFYAGHD
+92 LVLTFYAGHD

-152 ALIQI
+152 ALIQV

-164 LESIPTVLKAD
+164 IESIPTVLKAD
-175 IGGDRERLMEI
+175 IGGDRERLMEV
-186 IVDPVVLETYGVRFD
+186 IVDPVVLETYGVRLD

-240 TSLPIKVDGDTVV
+240 VKLPVKVDGDTVV

-305 ERARWPD
+305 ERVRWPD
-312 TIRVAYLQDQSK
+312 TIRVAYMQDQSA

-334 NNVLTAIM
+334 NNVLTAII

-348 VAALGLRSAIL
+348 VAALGLRSAVL

-367 FLTGILVISALGYT
+367 FLTGILVISSMGYT

-406 LAERNRADGMKLR
+406 LAERNRAGGMSLR
-419 ESFMAASKRMSW
+419 ESFKAASKRMSW

-463 TVIICLSASLAMA
+463 TVIICLTASLAMA

-482 LGGSLGGETRP
+482 LGGSLGGDKKPVIVAHEE
-493 AVHSRDTGKAGQV
+493 GKIASA
-506 YRTILAKLL
+506 YRNMLARLL
-515 KSPGMVLAVAVAA
+515 HRPGMVLIVALAA
-528 LIGTYIIYGN
+528 LIGTYMIYGKL
-538 FGRGVEF
+538 GRGVEF
-545 FPNVEPE
+545 FPDVEPE

-564 SIHEKDALL
+564 SIHEKDSLL
-573 REVEKRILDMR
+573 REVERRILDMR
-584 ELKTISSRSFNS
+584 ELKSISSRSFNS

-616 WEQRRKA
+616 WEQRRPA

-629 MKQRTSDIAGVMI
+629 MRQRTSDIAGVMI
-642 EFTKAEH
+642 EFTKAED
-649 GPTQGKP
+649 GPSQGKP
-656 IQIQVASRDQDRLM
+656 IQLQVASRDQEKML
-670 EAATR
+670 AAAAK
-675 IKQIMNK
+675 IKQVMNSTA
-682 IPGLVG
+682 GFVG
-688 IEDSLPQPGIE
+688 VEDSLPQPGIE
-699 WRLQIDREQA
+699 WRLKIDREQA
-709 ARYGADVTTL
+709 ARYGVDVTML

-766 TSRGQIP
+766 TLRGQIP
-773 IGNFVTIVPAHKTG
+773 IGNFVTVEPGHKTG
-787 TVTRVDGQRVVIIKS
+787 TVTRIDGQRVVIIKS
-802 DVEEGLLV
+802 DVEEGMLV
-810 DDLVSSI
+810 DDLVKSL
-817 KDRLLK
+817 KQRLLQ
-823 ENPDPLISVTFKGED
+823 EQPDPFISVTFKGED
-838 EEQREAAVFLMTAFG
+838 EEQREAAVFLMSAFG

-864 TQFNSLYQALLVLSA
+864 TQFNSLYQAMLVLSA

-891 LVTYQPFGIVMVGLG
+891 LVTNQPFGIVMVGLG

-917 NIVLIDTYNRIRQD
+917 NIVLIDTYNRIRHD
-931 EGLSPVE
+931 DGLSPVE

-943 GSLRLRPVF
+943 GALRLRPVF

-992 SAIAGGLTFATVL
+992 SAIAGGLTFATIL

-1015 LGERKWVSWSA
+1015 LGERKWVSLPR
-1026 MFRLLQDATVKKPV
+1026 MFKDARIRKPK
-1040 LVKRK
+1040 LHKR
-1045 SEG
+1045 STEA